1 MGVKKQVRKTST
13 TEYYCHSCGTKLTE
27 ENSRYEGSP
36 YCLDCESKTYDELRQ
51 KNGESLALFF
61 TCLKYDVPLYPLLL
75 SEDLFTADDIWLA
88 YIDLLD
94 KNDKLLIGERAAT
107 FSDGETNLFRIFG
120 KNMQAKDFSEF
131 CKREKERLDKLPGT
145 AEQRTK
151 WGERN
156 LWQNFPI
163 TTAVYNELDTQ
174 YDAMASRYKGVTI
187 DDTMESTIRRV
198 VKLRVVQDYLQSI
211 GDAGS
216 FDKVQK
222 SIDSIL
228 ASEQLRKKDEKPVEA
243 LRLDSMV
250 LALENAGLMQNGDL
264 LTYDELIEVFRDKF
278 VKSPKYKYS
287 LDVADQV
294 ILDIMNSMRKN
305 ADEPT
310 LINLPEEYAAVDEY
324 GEFEPKETEQEK
336 EAKRYAGLTKVQIEK
351 ADKKRK
357 NGGEE

>member
-13 TEYYCHSCGTKLTE
+13 TEYFCHSCGAKLSE

-36 YCLDCESKTYDELRQ
+36 YCLDCESKTYNELKQ

-61 TCLKYDVPLYPLLL
+61 TCLKYDVPLYPLIVTD
-75 SEDLFTADDIWLA
+75 ELFTANDVWLA
-88 YIDLLD
+88 YIDLLN
-94 KNDKLLIGERAAT
+94 KNNKLFIGERLAT

-131 CKREKERLDKLPGT
+131 CKREKERLDRLPGT
-145 AEQRTK
+145 EEQREK
-151 WGERN
+151 WGTRD
-156 LWQNFPI
+156 LWQSF
-163 TTAVYNELDTQ
+163 TVTSEVYKELDTQ
-174 YDAMASRYKGVTI
+174 YDAMISRYKGVTV
-187 DDTMESTIRRV
+187 DETMENNIRRV
-198 VKLRVVQDYLQSI
+198 VKLRVAQDYLQSI

-222 SIDSIL
+222 SIDNIL

-250 LALENAGLMQNGDL
+250 LALENAGLMESGKL
-264 LTYDELIEVFRDKF
+264 LTYDELVEVLRDKF
-278 VKSPKYKYS
+278 AKSKKYKYS

-324 GEFEPKETEQEK
+324 GEFETEETEQEK

-351 ADKKRK
+351 PRKKK